1 MFDTTVVS
9 FPGLGIGEI
18 TINKV
23 AFTVPIFGGLEVRWY
38 GILLTL
44 GIMAGFFYAVYR
56 AKFEGFTT
64 DDVIDYAIVTVF
76 LAIIGARTYYV
87 LTTLD
92 EGLYHSFYDVIAI
105 WEGGIAMYG
114 SIIGGAIGLLVVSY
128 FKKFKKE
135 KIIKIFDMVAP
146 GVMLGQIIGRW
157 GNFVNGEAH
166 GIATSES
173 FFLRMGLFE
182 YGKWTTYH
190 PTFLYESLWNLV
202 GFSLITA
209 FYKKKKFDGQ
219 IVLSYLAWYGFGRMF
234 IEGLRTDSLYIG
246 VFRISQVVGFLCF
259 VICTALL
266 VWMLMRKKRE
276 LLDTEDYTPVY
287 EKSRRTTVYTR
298 EKRQAIQEA
307 EADIDAIIEGAKHKE
322 EKENGKAD

>member
-1 MFDTTVVS
+1 
-9 FPGLGIGEI
+9 
-18 TINKV
+18 
-23 AFTVPIFGGLEVRWY
+23 
-38 GILLTL
+38 
-44 GIMAGFFYAVYR
+44 
-56 AKFEGFTT
+56 
-64 DDVIDYAIVTVF
+64 
-76 LAIIGARTYYV
+76 
-87 LTTLD
+87 
-92 EGLYHSFYDVIAI
+92 
-105 WEGGIAMYG
+105 
-114 SIIGGAIGLLVVSY
+114 
-128 FKKFKKE
+128 
-135 KIIKIFDMVAP
+135 
-146 GVMLGQIIGRW
+146 
-157 GNFVNGEAH
+157 
-166 GIATSES
+166 
-173 FFLRMGLFE
+173 MGLFE
-182 YGKWTTYH
+182 YGKWTYYH

>member
-182 YGKWTTYH
+182 YGKWTYYH